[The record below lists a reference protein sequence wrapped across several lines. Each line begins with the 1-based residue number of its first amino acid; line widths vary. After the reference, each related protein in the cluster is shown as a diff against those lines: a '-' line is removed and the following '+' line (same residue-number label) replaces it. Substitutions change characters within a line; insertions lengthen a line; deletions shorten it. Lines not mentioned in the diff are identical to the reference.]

1 MKTLWILNHYAQ
13 PPEGVGSTR
22 HHSIA
27 SYLQDYDW
35 NVTIIAASSEH
46 NTGKQR
52 VISKTFSRM
61 SDKGDVNWLWLKC
74 PTYKGNGI
82 KRILNMV
89 SYMCLALVP
98 RITKKLP
105 KPDVVLGSS
114 VHPLAGVAG
123 FFLAKRHGVPFI
135 FEVRDLWPASLIDMG
150 KLQPTSLL
158 AKLLYKLEAFLVE
171 QSSLVITVLPKSKE
185 YFHNIS
191 PGKKVMVFPNGFSP
205 NSVPAPV
212 NEKNHEE
219 FLFVY
224 CGALGEAN
232 SVDTLLEALVFMEES
247 VPDQR
252 FLCRIIGDGTQ
263 KNALMKK
270 SVDFGLNSV
279 RFENAVSKN
288 EVPKILSEANAT
300 VIMVRDLPGLYRFG
314 ISMNKVFDYMSA
326 GRAIVMAADV
336 PANPVELANGGI
348 IVPPENAAL
357 LSKAM
362 LKVMRLPEKE
372 RKCMGESAY
381 EYVYENHNYKKIAE
395 SLNSVLRDHVL

>member
-27 SYLQDYDW
+27 SYLQEYNW

-52 VISKTFSRM
+52 AESKTFSAT
-61 SDKGDVNWLWLKC
+61 SNKSGVNWLWLKC
-74 PTYKGNGI
+74 PAYRGNGI

-123 FFLAKRHGVPFI
+123 FLLAKRHGVPFV

-150 KLQPTSLL
+150 KLKSTGVL
-158 AKLLYKLEAFLVE
+158 AKLLYKLETFLVE
-171 QSSLVITVLPKSKE
+171 KSSLVITVLPRSKE
-185 YFHNIS
+185 YFYNIS
-191 PGKKVMVFPNGFSP
+191 PGKRVVVFPNGFSP
-205 NSVPAPV
+205 NAVPAFV
-212 NEKNHEE
+212 NETNYEE

-232 SVDTLLEALVFMEES
+232 SVDTLLEALALMEKNA
-247 VPDQR
+247 PDHR
-252 FLCRIIGDGTQ
+252 FLCRIIGDGAQ
-263 KNALMKK
+263 KDVLMKK
-270 SVDFGLNSV
+270 SVDLGLRSI
-279 RFENAVSKN
+279 RFENTVSKN
-288 EVPKILSEANAT
+288 EVPRVLSEANAA
-300 VIMVRDLPGLYRFG
+300 VIMVRDLPDLYRFG
-314 ISMNKVFDYMSA
+314 ISMNKVFDYMAA
-326 GRAIVMAADV
+326 GRAIVMSADV
-336 PANPVELANGGI
+336 PANPVKLANGGI
-348 IVPPENAAL
+348 VVPPENSVL

-362 LKVMRLPEKE
+362 LKVMQLPEQE
-372 RKCMGESAY
+372 RKLLGRSAY
-381 EYVYENHNYKKIAE
+381 EYAYENHNYRKMAK
-395 SLNSVLRDHVL
+395 SLNSVLRVHVL